1 MNLDSAVESPRTQSA
16 QSKIPEKAKQRCLTL
31 TAVVSASLRLLG
43 KGLALLVFGSASICA
58 AQVDGGTFKPV
69 IDETKA
75 ITLFAFDNH
84 AIPFTRSLALELRRP
99 EKFAG
104 NPVVARGPRTAPDHW
119 GVQFYGSVIRVEG
132 KFRLWYAALDG
143 ARGEQGPA
151 NPSFW
156 RVAYAESDD
165 GVTWVKPNLGLV
177 EYQGNRNNNLV
188 LVEPVLG
195 PINVKVLY
203 EPEDPDPSRRY
214 KMIGHVYWMKG
225 ATRHGTLVPFAS
237 PDGLR
242 WKSLIPVTPDNAQIP
257 ASQLILPPMHVEPAG
272 GLFKWDGMYYS
283 SGQSPYDGPRNTHA
297 RVVRQHRSR
306 DFVEWSHTANVAYT
320 REGQH
325 VILPNGNDGRQAHEG
340 ISVWN
345 RGNILVGLT
354 GLWQGAK
361 TWPGVTIDLG
371 LLISHDALF
380 FREPMPE
387 QVFIP
392 IGADGTW
399 DQGGLMQGQGFE
411 NVGDKTYFY
420 YGAADPRTWTAGDK
434 PIPAR
439 GGLGLAT
446 LPRDRLG
453 DLRVRD
459 YGEGAS
465 EFITTPLTAKD
476 GQRIFLNAD
485 GLGADATLK
494 LELMTRDERLLPG
507 YSGPDAAVVRT
518 SGFQVPVTWRGQERL
533 YGLPSG
539 FRIKAT
545 FEGGK
550 KEAIRFSA
558 LYLP

>member
-1 MNLDSAVESPRTQSA
+1 MNRTLHPPHRIA
-16 QSKIPEKAKQRCLTL
+16 FVHR
-31 TAVVSASLRLLG
+31 
-43 KGLALLVFGSASICA
+43 LALIAFAVSVWTAPTRGA
-58 AQVDGGTFKPV
+58 TFEPRF
-69 IDETKA
+69 DETKA
-75 ITLFAFDNH
+75 ITLFAFDNVS
-84 AIPFTRSLALELRRP
+84 IPFTRSLALELRRP
-99 EKFAG
+99 EKYAG
-104 NPVVARGPRTAPDHW
+104 NPVVARGPRSAPDHW
-119 GVQFYGSVIRVEG
+119 GVQFYGSVIRVDG

-165 GVTWVKPNLGLV
+165 GLTWVKPDLGLV
-177 EYQGNRNNNLV
+177 EYQGNRRNNLV

-195 PINVKVLY
+195 PINLKVLY
-203 EPEDPDPSRRY
+203 EPEDPDPARRY
-214 KMIGHVYWMKG
+214 KMVGHVYWMKG
-225 ATRHGTLVPFAS
+225 TTRHGTLVPFAS

-283 SGQSPYDGPRNTHA
+283 SGQSPYDGVREVHA

-306 DFVEWSHTANVAYT
+306 DFVAWSPTANVAYT

-345 RGNILVGLT
+345 RGNVLVGLT

-371 LLISHDALF
+371 LLVSNDAIL
-380 FREPMPE
+380 FREPVPE
-387 QVFIP
+387 QVYIP
-392 IGADGTW
+392 IGPDGAW

-411 NVGDKTYFY
+411 NVGDKTFLY

-439 GGLGLAT
+439 GGVGVAI

-459 YGEGAS
+459 YGEGES
-465 EFITTPLTAKD
+465 EFITTKVP
-476 GQRIFLNAD
+476 GRGGPRFYVNAD
-485 GLGADATLK
+485 GLGEDASLRVELLTAD
-494 LELMTRDERLLPG
+494 EQPVSG
-507 YSGPDAAVVRT
+507 YSGARAAVVRQ
-518 SGFQVPVTWRGQERL
+518 SGFQVPVLWSGQEATT
-533 YGLPSG
+533 GLPDDV
-539 FRIKAT
+539 RIKVT
-545 FEGGK
+545 FTGARK
-550 KEAIRFSA
+550 TDIRFSA
-558 LYLP
+558 LYVQRPKGTR